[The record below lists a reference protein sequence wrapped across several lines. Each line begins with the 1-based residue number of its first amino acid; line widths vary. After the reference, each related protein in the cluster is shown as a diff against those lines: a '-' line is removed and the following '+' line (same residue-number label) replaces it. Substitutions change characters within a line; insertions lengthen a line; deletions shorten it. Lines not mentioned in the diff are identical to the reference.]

1 MVSLKVPTERHTAD
15 TQITD
20 STDYKISAVRLD
32 FTIFSR
38 VCYLLHIGLITLIT
52 IILIKAR
59 IHQRQLKLT
68 VG

>member
-1 MVSLKVPTERHTAD
+1 MLNVHGIVKSTERHTAD
-15 TQITD
+15 TQTTD
-20 STDYKISAVRLD
+20 WTDFIKSRL
-32 FTIFSR
+32 SPRR
-38 VCYLLHIGLITLIT
+38 VCYLLHIALMTLIT